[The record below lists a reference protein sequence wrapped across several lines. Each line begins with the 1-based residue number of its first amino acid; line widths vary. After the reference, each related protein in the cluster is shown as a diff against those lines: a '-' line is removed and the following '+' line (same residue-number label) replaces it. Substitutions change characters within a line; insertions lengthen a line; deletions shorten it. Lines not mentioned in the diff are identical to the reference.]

1 MAWSRC
7 IKNVK
12 LLQCIIHKVTT
23 SRHIGWCWAHQS
35 SICFLFVVQLRICR
49 LFRSI
54 LCPWIMYGSI
64 ISALF
69 FNPKS
74 SVSGTVSSCLFLW
87 SFLSCHYF
95 FNPVM
100 KSWETFFMLNFIY
113 FHLQIA
119 IVKVLYEIR
128 LLSGKS
134 YRKYRCKWRWWVDS
148 GKLWI
153 LDIEVI
159 NIFDSWFW
167 INLDYNSSCCHS
179 NLSGKERICSFIHS
193 SVSDKFYLW
202 CMFHYESTST
212 EIWWYSMTLTQGWRR
227 KLCMQTCTI

>member
-1 MAWSRC
+1 M
-7 IKNVK
+7 
-12 LLQCIIHKVTT
+12 
-23 SRHIGWCWAHQS
+23 
-35 SICFLFVVQLRICR
+35 
-49 LFRSI
+49 
-54 LCPWIMYGSI
+54 
-64 ISALF
+64 
-69 FNPKS
+69 
-74 SVSGTVSSCLFLW
+74 SSCLFLW

-134 YRKYRCKWRWWVDS
+134 YRKYRCKWRWCVDS

-159 NIFDSWFW
+159 NIYDSWFW
-167 INLDYNSSCCHS
+167 INLDYNSSCCHC
-179 NLSGKERICSFIHS
+179 NLPGKERICSFTRLCQINSTCDVCFIMSLLLQKYDDILWHWLRVEEES
-193 SVSDKFYLW
+193 YAGMHYLERL
-202 CMFHYESTST
+202 CSIIVMEPVDHFRPTGSH
-212 EIWWYSMTLTQGWRR
+212 MVRR
-227 KLCMQTCTI
+227 YTAINMLPHDPPS